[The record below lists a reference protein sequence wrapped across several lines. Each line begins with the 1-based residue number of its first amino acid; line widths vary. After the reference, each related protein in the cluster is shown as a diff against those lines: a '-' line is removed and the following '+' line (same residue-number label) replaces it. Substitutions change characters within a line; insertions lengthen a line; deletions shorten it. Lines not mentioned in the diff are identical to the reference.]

1 MSWRTA
7 VKRPATIARL
17 LPISLILLISTH
29 TQSCSW
35 LSKRRAAYEKDMM
48 ASSSSVPREQ
58 HEQLKKRFD
67 ELSQRYSQ
75 LQAELS
81 AQSQPQAEILTEL
94 GNVPAP
100 ELAETVDVFA
110 TAQETK
116 DQNVRSMNESKVSL
130 SEGNSDINPDLV
142 EEHIEILRNS
152 QSLISQN
159 RFDEALREI
168 KKIEGSPV
176 RQIRVRAKF
185 NIGEILFNQQEY
197 DLALQIYEEVIKQEA
212 FSGIVLKTL
221 GRLIVCTENL
231 KLTQKRDTYFSIL
244 NDFFEQA

>member
-1 MSWRTA
+1 M
-7 VKRPATIARL
+7 KRPATIARL
-17 LPISLILLISTH
+17 LSIISILAISANL
-29 TQSCSW
+29 QSCSW
-35 LSKRRAAYEKDMM
+35 LSKRRAAYEQDLA
-48 ASSSSVPREQ
+48 ASAPGVPREQ
-58 HEQLKKRFD
+58 HEQLQKRFD

-81 AQSQPQAEILTEL
+81 AQAQPQNEILTEL

-110 TAQETK
+110 NAQAK
-116 DQNVRSMNESKVSL
+116 ADSAPSVNNAPKVSSSVAVTDL
-130 SEGNSDINPDLV
+130 DPTLV

-152 QSLISQN
+152 QALIAQN
-159 RFDEALREI
+159 RFDEALKEI
-168 KKIEGSPV
+168 KKIESSPV

-185 NIGEILFNQQEY
+185 NLGEILFNQQEY

-244 NDFFEQA
+244 NDFFEQT